1 MPSRELA
8 VIIDYFSFASTLQF
22 QRTKILLFPYSRGHL
37 PAFPSL
43 TRQFLTNV
51 FAPSQNIS
59 LLKGALFPCMYAA
72 QICFLWGL
80 PFMQFQKNFSTQIDI
95 LLSNQFLIQTEMRF
109 LLRC

>member
-59 LLKGALFPCMYAA
+59 LLKGALFPLHVCCTNMLSLGASFYA
-72 QICFLWGL
+72 ISKEFL
-80 PFMQFQKNFSTQIDI
+80 D
-95 LLSNQFLIQTEMRF
+95 SN
-109 LLRC
+109 